1 MCAFIHT
8 FSVYF
13 VFMSKSQ
20 DVKFLFLLNNK
31 TMG

>member
-1 MCAFIHT
+1 MCVFIHT

-13 VFMSKSQ
+13 VFMSQ
-20 DVKFLFLLNNK
+20 DVKFLFPLNNK